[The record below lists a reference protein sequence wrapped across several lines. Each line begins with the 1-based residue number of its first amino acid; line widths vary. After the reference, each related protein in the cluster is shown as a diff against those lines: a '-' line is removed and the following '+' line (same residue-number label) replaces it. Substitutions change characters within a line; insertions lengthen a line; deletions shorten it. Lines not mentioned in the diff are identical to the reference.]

1 MSWIFA
7 DKLVT
12 VDDIPENA
20 HGFIYRIVHIPT
32 GRFYIGKKSLTSSR
46 TKKIGKRE
54 LVRIKEERKANG
66 ISGRLPSKRVV
77 KSDSDWMDYFSS
89 NDWIKG
95 EVKAG
100 KSEEFSR
107 EILQFCNS
115 KKNLSYW
122 ETYWQFHYDVLNNEN
137 SLNDNIGGRFYRKDV

>member
-54 LVRIKEERKANG
+54 LVKIKEERKANG

-89 NDWIKG
+89 NEWIKG

-100 KSEEFSR
+100 KGEEFSR
-107 EILQFCNS
+107 EILQFCHS

-122 ETYWQFHYDVLNNEN
+122 ETWWQFHYDVLNNEN
-137 SLNDNIGGRFYRKDV
+137 SLNDNVGGRYYRKDV

>member
-54 LVRIKEERKANG
+54 LVKIKEERKANG

-107 EILQFCNS
+107 EILQFCHS

-122 ETYWQFHYDVLNNEN
+122 ETWWQFHYDVLNNEN
-137 SLNDNIGGRFYRKDV
+137 SLNDNVGGRYYRKDV

>member
-1 MSWIFA
+1 MGWIFA

-54 LVRIKEERKANG
+54 LVKIKEERKANG

>member
-54 LVRIKEERKANG
+54 LVKIKEERKANG

-100 KSEEFSR
+100 KSEEFTR
-107 EILQFCNS
+107 EILQFCHS

-122 ETYWQFHYDVLNNEN
+122 ETWWQFHYDVLNNEN
-137 SLNDNIGGRFYRKDV
+137 SLNDNIGGRYYRKDV

>member
-54 LVRIKEERKANG
+54 LVKIKEERKANG
-66 ISGRLPSKRVV
+66 VSGRLPSKRVV
-77 KSDSDWMDYFSS
+77 KSDSDWLDYFSS

-100 KSEEFSR
+100 KREEFSR
-107 EILQFCNS
+107 EILQFCHS

-122 ETYWQFHYDVLNNEN
+122 ETWWQFHYDVLNNEN
-137 SLNDNIGGRFYRKDV
+137 SLNDNVGGRYYRKDV

>member
-54 LVRIKEERKANG
+54 LVKIKEERKANG

-100 KSEEFSR
+100 KRDEFSR
-107 EILQFCNS
+107 EILQFCHS

-122 ETYWQFHYDVLNNEN
+122 ETWWQFHYDVLNNEN
-137 SLNDNIGGRFYRKDV
+137 SLNDNVGGRYYRKDV

>member
-54 LVRIKEERKANG
+54 LVKIKEERKANG

-89 NDWIKG
+89 NEWIKG

-107 EILQFCNS
+107 EILQFCHS

-122 ETYWQFHYDVLNNEN
+122 ETWWQFHYDVLNNEN
-137 SLNDNIGGRFYRKDV
+137 SLNDNVGGRYYRKDV

>member
-54 LVRIKEERKANG
+54 LVKIKEERKANG

-77 KSDSDWMDYFSS
+77 KSDSDWVDYFSS

-107 EILQFCNS
+107 EILQFCHS

-122 ETYWQFHYDVLNNEN
+122 ETWWQFHYDVLNNEN
-137 SLNDNIGGRFYRKDV
+137 SLNDNVGGRYYRKDV

>member
-54 LVRIKEERKANG
+54 LVKIKEERKANG

-89 NDWIKG
+89 NEWIKG

-100 KSEEFSR
+100 KSDEFSR
-107 EILQFCNS
+107 EILQFCHS

-122 ETYWQFHYDVLNNEN
+122 ETWWQFHYDVLNNEN
-137 SLNDNIGGRFYRKDV
+137 SLNDNVGGRYYRKDV

>member
-54 LVRIKEERKANG
+54 LVKIKEERKANG

-100 KSEEFSR
+100 KREEFSR
-107 EILQFCNS
+107 EILQFCHS

-122 ETYWQFHYDVLNNEN
+122 ETWWQFHYDVLNNEN
-137 SLNDNIGGRFYRKDV
+137 SLNDNVGGRYYRKDV

>member
-54 LVRIKEERKANG
+54 LVKIKEERKANG

-89 NDWIKG
+89 NEWIRG

-107 EILQFCNS
+107 EILQFCHS

-122 ETYWQFHYDVLNNEN
+122 ETWWQFHYDVLNNEN
-137 SLNDNIGGRFYRKDV
+137 SLNDNVGGRYYRKDV